1 MEVLT
6 EFSLLTT
13 ILNKEFVNYDYL
25 GGLSEAFKFEKL
37 PRDYEK
43 IARKLMDWTSLSPD
57 ETISLA
63 DDFVHNFV
71 VLAED
76 NGIKLKERPPL
87 EKLKLQE

>member
-1 MEVLT
+1 ME
-6 EFSLLTT
+6 FNLLTT

-25 GGLSEAFKFEKL
+25 GGLSEAFKFEEL

-43 IARKLMDWTSLSPD
+43 TARKPMGWTSLSLD

-63 DDFVHNFV
+63 DDFVHNLV
-71 VLAED
+71 VFAED
-76 NGIKLKERPPL
+76 NGIRLKERPPL